1 MMFVLNWL
9 YDKDYVTEDVFLE
22 WFSKVDER
30 SSFYKK
36 AKPFA
41 VWLQDAEEESDEESE

>member
-1 MMFVLNWL
+1 MFILNWL
-9 YDKDYVTEDVFLE
+9 YDKDYVTEDVFLD
-22 WFSKVDER
+22 WFSKIDER

-41 VWLQDAEEESDEESE
+41 EWLQDAEEESDEETE